1 MLEVWSTTLYWGKKE
16 TYGIRRWVA
25 VLPIMYFYKGSTV
38 SRSKFQ
44 GANQSQG
51 FTGQEMRLSLG
62 LKSGKDGPRR
72 E

>member
-1 MLEVWSTTLYWGKKE
+1 M
-16 TYGIRRWVA
+16 A
-25 VLPIMYFYKGSTV
+25 VLPVVNVYDTSTV

-51 FTGQEMRLSLG
+51 FTEQEMRLSLG